1 MDAYGED
8 AEQTVTA
15 RRPRHATRVDEAV
28 ALDIQQ
34 RMAAMQVRRKCNQED
49 HRCTAPST
57 GSCEHPNH
65 RRDADLLL
73 STDGEYP
80 GMLNMLGLDSAY
92 PAYDAK
98 DKVTWLKW
106 LGQAGPPEDL
116 DETAA

>member
-8 AEQTVTA
+8 AA
-15 RRPRHATRVDEAV
+15 NPAASRRPRHATRVDEAV
-28 ALDIQQ
+28 AQDIQR

-49 HRCTAPST
+49 HQCTTPST

-73 STDGEYP
+73 STDREFP
-80 GMLNMLGLDSAY
+80 GMLDMLGLDNAY

-98 DKVTWLKW
+98 EKATWLKW
-106 LGQAGPPEDL
+106 LGQAGPAENP
-116 DETAA
+116 DEIAA